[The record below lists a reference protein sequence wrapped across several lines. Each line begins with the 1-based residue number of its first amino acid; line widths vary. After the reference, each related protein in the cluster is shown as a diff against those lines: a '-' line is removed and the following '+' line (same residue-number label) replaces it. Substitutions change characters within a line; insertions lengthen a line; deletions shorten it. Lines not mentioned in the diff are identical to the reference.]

1 MANLDELLKAKIS
14 AQEVVDKQT
23 TVLSNLEAKQSAA
36 SRQLNVV
43 VTSMRGQVPD
53 STYSALYAEA
63 KRALDLAN
71 NNVNSQKS
79 KLNGYKNLLTK
90 ANTNYFYGVVE
101 FNNSPKGDLDGDG
114 YTNDVDYYDND
125 PNRHAKPVAG
135 PAPSP
140 DPEPDAPAVSLTE
153 QELANFTKDYNGWV
167 AEAAGGNPD
176 NLKKW
181 MNYAEHPLPDDFYK
195 PINGYIFVR
204 GDGPKDKPATDLKG
218 NGNAVFA
225 VDKDGNMFHVTSAVY
240 QQLVDAGQTPK
251 IHDGSQAVIDLMG
264 VDGVMTS
271 PTVATLYTPT
281 TPVPTPDPVVPP
293 VVVTPTAP
301 APADPGNSGST
312 TPTTTNPAPDNGNNS
327 NGGVALTTYTRNSND
342 SGFAYPWSAAQS
354 TGTTDV
360 MGTIGKAVAFMNEHE
375 GKNYKYDNVKGTIQA
390 EDGSFIS
397 KDDVQALNNIIVTYT
412 KQDFKGVAVPASV
425 TTQSTAASAAGGVQ
439 AQTEQMRTVGGTHAA
454 RIQDTSRQYGAPG
467 DTTVG
472 TMPSVIDPSKSY
484 IPPIGGM

>member
-23 TVLSNLEAKQSAA
+23 TVLSNLEAKQREA
-36 SRQLNVV
+36 SRYLNVV

-53 STYSALYAEA
+53 STYSALYKEA
-63 KRALDLAN
+63 KNALDSATHQ
-71 NNVNSQKS
+71 VNYQKS
-79 KLNGYKNLLTK
+79 KLNGLKNLLTT
-90 ANTNYFYGVVE
+90 ANNNYFYGVVE

-125 PNRHAKPVAG
+125 PNRHSRPVAG
-135 PAPSP
+135 PAPAPSP

-153 QELANFTKDYNGWV
+153 QELAEFTKKYNGWV
-167 AEAAGGNPD
+167 AEAAGGNPE
-176 NLKKW
+176 NLKLW
-181 MNYAEHPLPDDFYK
+181 MNKAQHPLPDDYYK
-195 PINGYIFVR
+195 PINGFIFVR
-204 GDGPKDKPATDLKG
+204 GDGPKDKPPTELKG
-218 NGNAVFA
+218 NGTAVFA

-240 QQLVDAGQTPK
+240 QQMKDAGQEPK

-281 TPVPTPDPVVPP
+281 TPAPTPDPVVPP
-293 VVVTPTAP
+293 IVVSPTTP

-312 TPTTTNPAPDNGNNS
+312 TPAPAPDNGNNS
-327 NGGVALTTYTRNSND
+327 NGGAALTTYTRNAND

-397 KDDVQALNNIIVTYT
+397 KDDVQALNNIIVTYQ
-412 KQDFKGVAVPASV
+412 KQNFEGVAVPASV

-439 AQTEQMRTVGGTHAA
+439 AQTEQMRTIGGA
-454 RIQDTSRQYGAPG
+454 RIQDPNKQYGAPG

-472 TMPSVIDPSKSY
+472 TMPPVINPNNKSG